1 MKNDFT
7 SNKNYSRHLCHVIRK
22 VISYV
27 HHYLALE
34 MSESSYFHIITIL
47 FNLFFDI
54 RNEIFCHDLI

>member
-27 HHYLALE
+27 HHYLPLE
-34 MSESSYFHIITIL
+34 MSESSYFHIIIIL

-54 RNEIFCHDLI
+54 RNE